1 MKAITE
7 KKLFYQFLSIF
18 SNGSSMIHIYCGD
31 GKGKTTAALGLAI
44 RAVGSGMHVNFVQ
57 FLKGSDTSELQILA
71 KIPQIT
77 VLRCEKD
84 YGFTFQ
90 MTDVEKAQLTEY
102 HNQMLSEITNQ
113 LYTSNV
119 KLLVLDEFFSAYN
132 YNLLD
137 KELANRLVFTCPK
150 QIELVLTGR
159 NPEQKFIDI
168 ADYVTEM
175 QAIKHPYQ
183 NGISARHGIEY

>member
-1 MKAITE
+1 
-7 KKLFYQFLSIF
+7 
-18 SNGSSMIHIYCGD
+18 MIHIYCGD

>member
-1 MKAITE
+1 
-7 KKLFYQFLSIF
+7 
-18 SNGSSMIHIYCGD
+18 MIHIYCGD

-57 FLKGSDTSELQILA
+57 FLKGSDTSELQTLA
-71 KIPQIT
+71 RIPEIS
-77 VLRCEKD
+77 VLRCDKD

-90 MTDVEKAQLTEY
+90 MTDTQKAELTNY
-102 HNQMLSEITNQ
+102 HNQMLSEILNQ
-113 LYTSNV
+113 LYTGHK

-137 KELANRLVFTCPK
+137 KELANRLVFTCPEK
-150 QIELVLTGR
+150 IELVLTGR
-159 NPEQKFIDI
+159 NPEQKFIDV
-168 ADYVTEM
+168 ADYVSEI

>member
-1 MKAITE
+1 
-7 KKLFYQFLSIF
+7 
-18 SNGSSMIHIYCGD
+18 MIHIYCGD

-77 VLRCEKD
+77 VLRCEKE

>member
-1 MKAITE
+1 
-7 KKLFYQFLSIF
+7 
-18 SNGSSMIHIYCGD
+18 MIHIYCGD

-137 KELANRLVFTCPK
+137 KELANWLVFTCPK